1 MEFISQLRRYKSCN
15 QSQNGC
21 QTSQTRYSK
30 PVRHNSEY
38 RTILTS
44 VCALFACDVVCI
56 CTKCHVSRV
65 QHTVHSR
72 RRSHA
77 ACSHSA
83 RGRPDLMQDGITQL
97 SHARV
102 SRQGASH
109 STPRV
114 YSSVMLTLVRLVP
127 MATAA
132 AAQGSPWPRKSSTTA
147 DLSCVGRHSR
157 RLERARPRHSNA
169 ACVSW
174 HAQSGM
180 LSQAPADNTGDGN
193 MQREAKA
200 HRRAVGETHQES
212 KHP

>member
-114 YSSVMLTLVRLVP
+114 YSSVMLTLVRFGADGNSSCSSRIT
-127 MATAA
+127 MATEELYDCRPVMR
-132 AAQGSPWPRKSSTTA
+132 GST
-147 DLSCVGRHSR
+147 
-157 RLERARPRHSNA
+157 
-169 ACVSW
+169 
-174 HAQSGM
+174 
-180 LSQAPADNTGDGN
+180 
-193 MQREAKA
+193 
-200 HRRAVGETHQES
+200 
-212 KHP
+212 

>member
-77 ACSHSA
+77 ACSHCLSSRAA
-83 RGRPDLMQDGITQL
+83 RSHAGRHHTALTR
-97 SHARV
+97 ARV
-102 SRQGASH
+102 SAGRVALDAASVQLGHADLGQIGADGN
-109 STPRV
+109 
-114 YSSVMLTLVRLVP
+114 SSCSSRIT
-127 MATAA
+127 MATEELYDCRPVMR
-132 AAQGSPWPRKSSTTA
+132 GST
-147 DLSCVGRHSR
+147 
-157 RLERARPRHSNA
+157 
-169 ACVSW
+169 
-174 HAQSGM
+174 
-180 LSQAPADNTGDGN
+180 
-193 MQREAKA
+193 
-200 HRRAVGETHQES
+200 
-212 KHP
+212 